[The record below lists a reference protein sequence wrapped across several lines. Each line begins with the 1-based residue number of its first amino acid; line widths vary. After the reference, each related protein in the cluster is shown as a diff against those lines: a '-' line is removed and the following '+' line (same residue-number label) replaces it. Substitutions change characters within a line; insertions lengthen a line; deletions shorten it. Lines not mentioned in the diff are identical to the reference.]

1 MWLVYPWALWFVLYV
16 IVQPLV
22 NAVIFEKLLL
32 GGGGVKALVIAAVIL
47 WTYIETGE
55 IVSRNSAAGFL
66 TLAYFVSVAVPV
78 VFYLF
83 TRKISIAYVGDALFR
98 MSTAVM
104 MIFALG
110 ASVS

>member
-16 IVQPLV
+16 IIQPIV
-22 NAVIFEKLLL
+22 NAVVFEKMLLE
-32 GGGGVKALVIAAVIL
+32 GGGAKVLVIASVVV

-55 IVSRNSAAGFL
+55 IVARNSAAGFL
-66 TLAYFVSVAVPV
+66 TLTYFVSAAIPV
-78 VFYLF
+78 SFYLF
-83 TRKISIAYVGDALFR
+83 TKKISISYVGDALFR
-98 MSTAVM
+98 MSTAVV